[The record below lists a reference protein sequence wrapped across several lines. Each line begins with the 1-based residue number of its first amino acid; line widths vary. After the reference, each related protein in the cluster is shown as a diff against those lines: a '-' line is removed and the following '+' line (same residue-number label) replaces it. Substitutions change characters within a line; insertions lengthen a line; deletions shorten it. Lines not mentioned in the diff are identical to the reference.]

1 MWAFPSQRV
10 AQLLRFKF
18 FFVDSELQKL
28 FLKTLHP
35 VMQAMCFILLTRY
48 FFYSIM
54 KYNRLSAPWAALQPS
69 ILLQT
74 MYIQIKDKENDLYLS
89 QSLSL
94 THSCLSLSASIFR
107 LKLLMLISF
116 FLSITLFLF
125 AILSS
130 FFVSIVNWK
139 L

>member
-1 MWAFPSQRV
+1 
-10 AQLLRFKF
+10 
-18 FFVDSELQKL
+18 
-28 FLKTLHP
+28 
-35 VMQAMCFILLTRY
+35 
-48 FFYSIM
+48 M

-94 THSCLSLSASIFR
+94 THSCLSFSASIFR

-116 FLSITLFLF
+116 FCPQPFSIFFYLLFLSAF
-125 AILSS
+125 LCFDHKLKNKNLILNQVVIAPLSQD
-130 FFVSIVNWK
+130 V
-139 L
+139 